1 MHDVIVVGA
10 GPIGSY
16 TGYLLAKE
24 GLDVGI
30 FEKNPAIG
38 KNINCTGIIST
49 ECIKNF
55 NLPDEVIQRP
65 INSIKV
71 FSPSGNYLRYY
82 SASPLAYVIN
92 RNLFDREINRRAV
105 TEGATTYLNTKVEEI
120 NITDGAFKI
129 KVKTEGKGEEKER
142 EFRSKIGVIA
152 NGFELNSLKKEV
164 LKRPD
169 DFLFGIQTDI
179 NIEGVNDIEVYF
191 GKKIAPGSFA
201 WVVPTNGKST
211 KTGLITKKNPAEF
224 LKKFLQNP
232 LIAHRLKTYDVQAK
246 CSPIPLGRIP
256 KSYAKRLVVVG
267 EAAGQVKTTTGGGI
281 YFGLLCS
288 EIAAKTIIKAFES
301 GNYSEKAF
309 KEYEISWRSKLE
321 HELKAGI
328 MLRNLF
334 SRLSDHQ
341 IDLLIDIAKRNGILP
356 IIKKSDFDWHKDLIT
371 SLFRHLFSKKIF
383 RK

>member
-1 MHDVIVVGA
+1 MHDVIIVGA

-24 GLDVGI
+24 GLDVVI
-30 FEKNPAIG
+30 CEKNPAIG
-38 KNINCTGIIST
+38 KNVNCTGIIST
-49 ECIKNF
+49 ECLKKF
-55 NLPDEVIQRP
+55 NPPDKAIQRS

-82 SASPLAYVIN
+82 SALPLAYVIN
-92 RNLFDREINRRAV
+92 RNLFDQEINRRAV

-129 KVKTEGKGEEKER
+129 KVKTEGKER

-152 NGFELNSLKKEV
+152 TGFELNSLKEV
-164 LKRPD
+164 LKRHK

-179 NIEGVNDIEVYF
+179 NIEGVNDVEVYF

-201 WVVPTNGKST
+201 WVVPANGKST

-232 LIAHRLKTYDVQAK
+232 LIAHRLNTCDIQAK

-256 KSYAKRLVVVG
+256 KSYDRRLVVVG

-281 YFGLLCS
+281 FFGLLCS
-288 EIAAKTIIKAFES
+288 EIAVKTIIKALKS
-301 GNYSEKAF
+301 GDYSERVF
-309 KEYEISWRSKLE
+309 KEYEITWRSKLDP
-321 HELKAGI
+321 ELKAGI

-334 SRLSDHQ
+334 SKLSDNQ

-356 IIKKSDFDWHKDLIT
+356 LIKKSDFDWHRDLIAA
-371 SLFRHLFSKKIF
+371 LICHLFSKKIF
-383 RK
+383 GK

>member
-1 MHDVIVVGA
+1 MHDVIIVGA

-55 NLPDEVIQRP
+55 NPPDEVIQRP

-71 FSPSGNYLRYY
+71 FSPSGNFLRYY

-92 RNLFDREINRRAV
+92 RNLFDQEINRRAV

-129 KVKTEGKGEEKER
+129 KVKTEGKGEKKER

-152 NGFELNSLKKEV
+152 NGFELNSLKEV
-164 LKRPD
+164 LKRPK

-179 NIEGVNDIEVYF
+179 NIEGVNDIEVYL

-232 LIAHRLKTYDVQAK
+232 LIAHRLKTYDIQAK

-288 EIAAKTIIKAFES
+288 EIAVKTIIKAFES
-301 GNYSEKAF
+301 GNYTEKTF
-309 KEYEISWRSKLE
+309 KEYEVTWRSKLE

-356 IIKKSDFDWHKDLIT
+356 IIKKSDFDWHKDLIA